1 MSIKLKAS
9 PVMVSVVSSNVAET
23 KGFFESFL
31 GIDFVQDAEAL
42 ESYHAPIS
50 EDGCDL
56 MIGPPRHPNETTMIH
71 FHVDNMDAAV
81 QAIRY
86 HGGQVLFGPQSL
98 SMSPPAFAGY
108 AESYRKV
115 EPQGPA
121 PTPQLALMAIVQA
134 PGGPVF
140 GLVQIAEHMHKH
152 FQVGQFQKTLQNFQ
166 IDHMNAGKENA
177 ARLRRQNVIPQ
188 ASGTPQQN
196 VIPQESGTPQQNVV
210 PRQNVV
216 P

>member
-9 PVMVSVVSSNVAET
+9 PVMVSIVTSNVAET
-23 KGFFESFL
+23 KDFFESLL
-31 GIDFVQDAEAL
+31 GVDFVQDAEAL

-50 EDGCDL
+50 EDGFDL
-56 MIGPPRHPNETTMIH
+56 MIGPPRNPNETTMIY
-71 FHVDNMDAAV
+71 FHVDDMNAAV
-81 QAIRY
+81 QGARY

-98 SMSPPAFAGY
+98 SMSAPAFAQY

-115 EPQGPA
+115 EPQGPE
-121 PTPQLALMAIVQA
+121 PTRQLGLMAIVQA
-134 PGGPVF
+134 PGGSVF
-140 GLVQIAEHMHKH
+140 GLVQIDEHMHKH
-152 FQVGQFQKTLQNFQ
+152 FQVGRFQKTLQNFQ
-166 IDHMNAGKENA
+166 IEHMKAGKENA
-177 ARLRRQNVIPQ
+177 AALRRQNVIPQ
-188 ASGTPQQN
+188 ESGTPRQN